1 MCGIIH
7 LARQAHQQQQH
18 RQHIAPSDSSVSLAV
33 KVQAVTDPITIV
45 IPYAVWNELDYRS
58 KKKHKNQKYKAR
70 RAARMLI
77 NELKEQQQQ
86 RSVIIGTRSAAVRS
100 QSCKEMNQAV
110 EWFLKST
117 MTALET
123 KEAVAAAVAAPTA
136 MKIWNDDRILACAL
150 YEKNQLLTSK
160 AVNSTDGENSI
171 GSVVL
176 ITSHKVLSG
185 KGLVNQL
192 LVYSPTDFLRYY
204 NTPRMVGLQSRIES
218 DLDKKVYKLTIV
230 VEEN

>member
-100 QSCKEMNQAV
+100 QSVMEMNQAV
-110 EWFLKST
+110 E
-117 MTALET
+117 
-123 KEAVAAAVAAPTA
+123 
-136 MKIWNDDRILACAL
+136 
-150 YEKNQLLTSK
+150 
-160 AVNSTDGENSI
+160 
-171 GSVVL
+171 
-176 ITSHKVLSG
+176 
-185 KGLVNQL
+185 
-192 LVYSPTDFLRYY
+192 
-204 NTPRMVGLQSRIES
+204 
-218 DLDKKVYKLTIV
+218 
-230 VEEN
+230 

>member
-1 MCGIIH
+1 MEQSSRAANHFHRQPKATTAPFPLPYAPPTTTWIVVLDTCAVLEFYESVCGIIH

-45 IPYAVWNELDYRS
+45 IPYAVWNELDYQS
-58 KKKHKNQKYKAR
+58 EKKNKNQKYKAR

-150 YEKNQLLTSK
+150 YEKDQLLTSK
-160 AVNSTDGENSI
+160 AVNSTDSENSI
-171 GSVVL
+171 GSVV
-176 ITSHKVLSG
+176 
-185 KGLVNQL
+185 
-192 LVYSPTDFLRYY
+192 
-204 NTPRMVGLQSRIES
+204 
-218 DLDKKVYKLTIV
+218 
-230 VEEN
+230 